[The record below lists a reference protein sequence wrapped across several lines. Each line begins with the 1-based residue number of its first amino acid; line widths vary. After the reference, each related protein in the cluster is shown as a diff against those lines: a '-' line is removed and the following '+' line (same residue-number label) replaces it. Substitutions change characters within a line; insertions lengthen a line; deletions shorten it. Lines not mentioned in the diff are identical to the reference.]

1 LKCKGKSI
9 TRYSQ
14 QLFVLVEKWKF
25 GSFESDPVQREYL
38 MLVLVKFSLY
48 SRVFLDRK
56 LVMMGILSSVKGS
69 LDERHVSTSVW
80 CLYAMFTHL
89 LSWYKCKQYKLCLFY
104 WFLLLLLLWL
114 IIKSLSAVPGPLW
127 LYVVEHTRL
136 KFM

>member
-1 LKCKGKSI
+1 M
-9 TRYSQ
+9 
-14 QLFVLVEKWKF
+14 EKWKF

-69 LDERHVSTSVW
+69 LDERHVSTNVW

-89 LSWYKCKQYKLCLFY
+89 LS
-104 WFLLLLLLWL
+104 
-114 IIKSLSAVPGPLW
+114 
-127 LYVVEHTRL
+127 
-136 KFM
+136 